1 MSRHALY
8 PVTGGHVTWHP
19 WEKLADV
26 ATASC
31 AACGLVFKRDGAL
44 VTKVG
49 TEPNLCPG
57 WRKAALEMPVLPD
70 LVRGMVREAPD
81 DKPNGP
87 SEEALR
93 ALSEARHEALESRG
107 DGVIDGIL
115 EHREGDAIG
124 RLGHA
129 LADDVRAL
137 RLALEHDEMVRKCGA
152 HLRPGTTCSLDKG
165 HEPPHCPDC
174 NGTRC
179 EVTR

>member
-1 MSRHALY
+1 MARRA
-8 PVTGGHVTWHP
+8 PPAVPG
-19 WEKLADV
+19 V
-26 ATASC
+26 ATWGWYSVTEGASPTSGGSVP
-31 AACGLVFKRDGAL
+31 GLVPRAL